1 MSKLSNSSKSDKNV
15 IKKRKNKTTIY
26 DLNNDCIQQII
37 KKLSINEIFVL
48 EKVDKRFRYLAHEV
62 LNKQTVISFGK
73 DGNQWNFKHSAINSE
88 INLRESDINS
98 DKFKAILKKFPNIKC
113 LQISE
118 ILINKSII
126 EWISNNCKQLVCI
139 HLFEPKSYSKSPQ
152 IDFKKIGKLLSY
164 RIEIEIEFQFCHM
177 KEESIIALMQN
188 MPQIKHIRGLNN
200 FSIRIIR
207 QIEPNFGHKL
217 KSLSFGYCN
226 DLKIEDLKALKINTK
241 LFELSLEYNKN
252 DRQEIF
258 DFISDNFIQLK
269 NFSFNSNESI
279 SLSKLINLIN
289 LENFELNLDYNTF
302 SVSSMDKNY
311 CFSKLLS
318 LKLLRISMTP
328 TLFKSLVQMCP
339 NIENLSI
346 SHYSIICKDQN
357 VDQNLNHRCS
367 QCKDNIFET
376 ISKLNSLKLLEIID
390 SECFLTEA
398 IGSHINEQT
407 FKQLEELQIKR
418 DHYSEK
424 AQKSIE
430 KQRFFALIQSLTQ
443 LCDRNIKQ
451 LFTLKI
457 NDDFIEF
464 ISEKKSINGIEYNV
478 FFDCKKFE
486 KNYGKKF
493 KISKN
498 LQIIRL

>member
-1 MSKLSNSSKSDKNV
+1 M
-15 IKKRKNKTTIY
+15 KKKKNKTTIY

-73 DGNQWNFKHSAINSE
+73 YSNECNFKHSAINSK

-126 EWISNNCKQLVCI
+126 EWISNNCEQLVCI

-152 IDFKKIGKLLSY
+152 IDFNKIGKLLSY
-164 RIEIEIEFQFCHM
+164 RIEIEIEFKFCHM
-177 KEESIIALMQN
+177 RGESIIALMQN
-188 MPQIKHIRGLNN
+188 MPQIKHIRGLND
-200 FSIRIIR
+200 SSVGIIR
-207 QIEPNFGHKL
+207 QIAPNFGNKL
-217 KSLSFGYCN
+217 KSLSFGYWN
-226 DLKIEDLKALKINTK
+226 HLRVEDLKALKINTN
-241 LFELSLEYNKN
+241 LFELSLECNN
-252 DRQEIF
+252 DERQQVF
-258 DFISDNFIQLK
+258 DFICDNFTQLK
-269 NFSFNSNESI
+269 NFGFNTKESI
-279 SLSKLINLIN
+279 SLSKLINLLH
-289 LENFELNLDYNTF
+289 LENFELNFNYNT
-302 SVSSMDKNY
+302 SSISSMDKNY
-311 CFSKLLS
+311 CFNKLLS
-318 LKLLRISMTP
+318 LKSLRISMTP
-328 TLFKSLVQMCP
+328 KLFKSLVQMCP

-367 QCKDNIFET
+367 ECKDNIFET
-376 ISKLNSLKLLEIID
+376 ISKLNCLKVLEIID
-390 SECFLTEA
+390 YECYLTEA
-398 IGSHINEQT
+398 IVSHINEQT

-418 DHYSEK
+418 DNYSGK
-424 AQKSIE
+424 AQKSIG

-443 LCDRNIKQ
+443 LCDRNTKQ

-478 FFDCKKFE
+478 FFDCKTFE

-493 KISKN
+493 KIPKN
-498 LQIIRL
+498 LKIIRS